1 VNPDLERLMG
11 FSGFKSNKKEPAT
24 AAEKKAQQF
33 DIEVN
38 KYLYCLIFKKLL
50 FNDVARFW
58 FD

>member
-33 DIEVN
+33 DIEV
-38 KYLYCLIFKKLL
+38 KQVPKLL
-50 FNDVARFW
+50 DLLEITFH
-58 FD
+58 

>member
-33 DIEVN
+33 DIEV
-38 KYLYCLIFKKLL
+38 KQVPVLL
-50 FNDVARFW
+50 DL
-58 FD
+58 